1 MSTVNQVTGQ
11 GATPDA
17 VPTKTHYDDL
27 AEQFIK
33 GFDALTAILPPVEVK
48 HTTNETFVN
57 THLNVPDDFVIT
69 VNGAVEQSDELMGV
83 KTFDPATVR
92 DRLQYNAAIRPV
104 ADKIIAYG
112 LSLIFTADFKRALN
126 AADTLQ
132 MYAIAK
138 GVARKAG
145 NAKVGLHV
153 QNMKRDLGKKGRG
166 KVKAKAPNTPAPVPN
181 ANPAPVPNTTP
192 NPVPNATPNPVPAST
207 SQQQQQPVPHTS

>member
-1 MSTVNQVTGQ
+1 MSTVNQITGQ

-17 VPTKTHYDDL
+17 EPTKTRYDDL

-33 GFDALTAILPPVEVK
+33 GFDTLTAILPPVEVK
-48 HTTNETFVN
+48 HTTNEIFVK
-57 THLNVPDDFVIT
+57 THQNVPDDFVIT

-112 LSLIFTADFKRALN
+112 LSLMFTADFKRALN

-145 NAKVGLHV
+145 NAHVGLHV

-166 KVKAKAPNTPAPVPN
+166 KGKATAPAPAPDT
-181 ANPAPVPNTTP
+181 NPAPAP
-192 NPVPNATPNPVPAST
+192 
-207 SQQQQQPVPHTS
+207 QQPPQSGPHAT